1 MTSLLNSLLA
11 LNLQDIDL
19 DEANGDVQ
27 KEFKIIVVSLTAKMI
42 LTNFQNDCDI
52 LKAKLFTFKGPFYM
66 LFDMHSSLVFL
77 NKCIYNS

>member
-27 KEFKIIVVSLTAKMI
+27 KEFKIIRKKYMKLA
-42 LTNFQNDCDI
+42 LQNHPD
-52 LKAKLFTFKGPFYM
+52 KGRC
-66 LFDMHSSLVFL
+66 SVFH
-77 NKCIYNS
+77 